1 MGCAIAMVLTALGAS
16 YGMAK
21 SGVGVMAAGVL
32 RPDNVMQSESGFQLP
47 LLNQWDESFVKFP
60 NFPPD
65 MTPPIMA
72 SIVSIYGLVIAVII
86 SNALKE
92 KLALFTAFVQLGAG
106 ISVGISGL
114 ATGYVGFTMPYG
126 KSGREAG

>member
-1 MGCAIAMVLTALGAS
+1 MLPENNSSHMFVRYT
-16 YGMAK
+16 
-21 SGVGVMAAGVL
+21 
-32 RPDNVMQSESGFQLP
+32 NVP
-47 LLNQWDESFVKFP
+47 I
-60 NFPPD
+60 D
-65 MTPPIMA
+65 MMPPIMA

-114 ATGYVGFTMPYG
+114 ATGYVGSSLP
-126 KSGREAG
+126 